1 MTDNASWK
9 ILVGDDRMA
18 LLPRA
23 IALLAE
29 GVPVPLRRLAAGAG
43 WTEEKVAATLRGI
56 PRVDWDAGGN
66 LIGLGLSLAPT
77 THRVCVDGR
86 ELFTWCAADTL
97 MLPAML
103 GRPVAVRSTCPTT
116 GTAIRLTVTPQ
127 GIESVTPESPVLSEV
142 SPTQGCDDF
151 RSSVCDH
158 GHFFADAAAAEPWR
172 GEHPTGQIWP
182 VAEAFM
188 ITRNRL
194 QELGWAT
201 TASSW

>member
-56 PRVDWDAGGN
+56 PRVDWDADGN

-77 THRVCVDGR
+77 THRVCIDGR

-127 GIESVTPESPVLSEV
+127 GIESVTPDRLCSQKFLPPRGVTTSGRVCAITGISSRMPRPPNPGAGSTRPGRSGRSPR
-142 SPTQGCDDF
+142 
-151 RSSVCDH
+151 RS
-158 GHFFADAAAAEPWR
+158 
-172 GEHPTGQIWP
+172 
-182 VAEAFM
+182 
-188 ITRNRL
+188 
-194 QELGWAT
+194 
-201 TASSW
+201 